1 MSTLRAFVGHSF
13 DENDLPLIDV
23 FLKYFDSLRDIGFE
37 WDSAKKAQLKELSDQ
52 VKEKMEGK
60 NLFIGIFTLKD
71 RQIHD
76 SKLEKTGI
84 FKKDRFSGQIKDFS
98 WNTSDWIIQES
109 GYALGKGMKTLFI
122 IEEGLDVIGGLQG
135 DLQYIPFSRKYPSKS
150 FTEINEMITALLK
163 KEPEAKVS
171 EDIQEKPNVILP
183 EGSTSDDRTKA
194 DEQEKQDYFKELLA
208 AIKNGEESKEKKLL
222 EKNLQETAQGDKY
235 KEINFVSFYH
245 WLRYK
250 YGNKNVL
257 QDLLKLSKDNPEHPM
272 PNLYLGKLYEE
283 YKNHDKA
290 KEYFLTSA
298 KLSNNMPDNINFM
311 CRAAESLRYA
321 KKYNEGKELLLELFK
336 NINPSSYQE
345 QYELFKSLA
354 NIELDETNFD
364 NYFALAEKALDL
376 NPSDETLRFEVANNY
391 YQKARHELSLYHY
404 KILCDTSP
412 NTANWNNLGV
422 EFTELNLNG
431 KAVSAYKKSEE
442 MGDTTSVGNLAHKL
456 IDAGFLE
463 EARSRLEA
471 ILKKEKCASNVPSA
485 LASIE
490 RVYKAEN
497 EKEKELLQSIE
508 TEQSFRIRY
517 ADAYSSTD
525 EIKSLAPTWKSKYGN
540 VKVIIQNNKFKAVGE
555 EVISLSGLLS
565 LMNPYRKEPAEKR
578 KQIIEYSGTI
588 VNRAID
594 YKLSIQTVPLSQPDR
609 STLAGSLLS
618 EMAEVNKKG
627 EVYSGHMVVNHDDKE
642 IIVMEKDSK
651 GKLAFYSLLALE

>member
-37 WDSAKKAQLKELSDQ
+37 WDRAKKAELKELSDQ

-60 NLFIGIFTLKD
+60 NLFVGIFTLKH

-76 SKLEKTGI
+76 SKLKETG
-84 FKKDRFSGQIKDFS
+84 FFTKDKFTGHIKDFS

-122 IEEGLDVIGGLQG
+122 VEEGLGVIGGLQG
-135 DLQYIPFSRKYPSKS
+135 DLQYIPFSRNNPSKS
-150 FTEINEMITALLK
+150 FTEINEMITSLLK
-163 KEPEAKVS
+163 KEPETKVS
-171 EDIQEKPNVILP
+171 EGTQEKPNVILP
-183 EGSTSDDRTKA
+183 EGISGVDRAKA
-194 DEQEKQDYFKELLA
+194 DEQERQNYFAELLTAIKNSDEKKEKELLE
-208 AIKNGEESKEKKLL
+208 I
-222 EKNLQETAQGDKY
+222 NLQGAAKGDKY
-235 KEINFVSFYH
+235 KEIDYMCFYH
-245 WLRYK
+245 WLRYR
-250 YGNKNVL
+250 YGNKNVFE
-257 QDLLKLSKDNPEHPM
+257 DLLKLSKDNPEHPT
-272 PNLYLGKLYEE
+272 PHLYLGKLYEE

-290 KEYFLTSA
+290 KEYFLIAA
-298 KLSNNMPDNINFM
+298 KYSNNMLDNINFS
-311 CRAAESLRYA
+311 CRAAESLKYA
-321 KKYNEGKELLLELFK
+321 KKYTEAKKLLLSLF
-336 NINPSSYQE
+336 NDINPSSQQE

-354 NIELDETNFD
+354 SIELDETNFD
-364 NYFALAEKALDL
+364 NYFALAEKALNL
-376 NPSDETLRFEVANNY
+376 NPSDETLRFEAANNY
-391 YQKARHELSLYHY
+391 YQKARHEISLYHY

-422 EFTELNLNG
+422 EFAELNLNG

-442 MGDTTSVGNLAHKL
+442 MGGTTSVGNLAHKL
-456 IDAGFLE
+456 IDAGFIE
-463 EARSRLEA
+463 EARTKLEA
-471 ILKKEKCASNVPSA
+471 ILKKAECDSNVPSA

-490 RVYKAEN
+490 RAYKAEN

-508 TEQSFRIRY
+508 AEQSFRIRY
-517 ADAYSSTD
+517 AEAYSSTE
-525 EIKSLAPTWKSKYGN
+525 EIKSLASTWKSKYGN
-540 VKVIIQNNKFKAVGE
+540 VNVIIQNNKFKAVGE

-609 STLAGSLLS
+609 SIFADNLLS
-618 EMAEVNKKG
+618 VIPEVGKR
-627 EVYSGHMVVNHDDKE
+627 EDVYYGHMVVNLRNDE
-642 IIVMEKDSK
+642 MFVMEKDSK
-651 GKLAFYSLLALE
+651 GKLDFYSLLALE